1 MNNVLGNDSAK
12 LADRAASPLYREHFG
27 DGPDADARERVEALF
42 GLSAAA
48 EERDRHKAAEAELP
62 RLKRDE

>member
-1 MNNVLGNDSAK
+1 MNNVLATTALNRRIGRPA
-12 LADRAASPLYREHFG
+12 LYREHFG
-27 DGPDADARERVEALF
+27 DGPDQDARERVKALF